1 MVAVAL
7 GLLAGCAQGRPPPA
21 AAAHPTPGPAD
32 EVGVIVAE
40 RPLAQPRPAGDVRG
54 TILAALGDTMAAAP
68 PAGDLEFIVRRADGA
83 TLSVVQD
90 NPQRLRPGESVA
102 IRREPRAVLV
112 RQATD
117 MVATAGD

>member
-1 MVAVAL
+1 M
-7 GLLAGCAQGRPPPA
+7 
-21 AAAHPTPGPAD
+21 
-32 EVGVIVAE
+32 IVAE